1 MKTKLTAIVAAGLL
15 LGACTSSEKKIEQAR
30 EKNPRYQYNVG
41 IFYLNN
47 GQPDEAMVYLQKALA
62 LDSRFDLALDGMGL
76 AYTMKGDLNQAV
88 KYFEQCLAANPNLT
102 DAHNHLGSVYQ
113 EMGLLDKAE
122 EKFLAAVLDQSY
134 HSRELPLYNL
144 ARLYY
149 LQEKNEQAMEYINR
163 ALTVNRR
170 LEMAHN
176 LKGLIYERFERFQEA
191 IVSYQDALKIRP
203 DDINLTYNL
212 AGAYFKNRNF
222 QKAKEL
228 FSSLESKVIDPEMKA
243 NITKYMEMI
252 GREIRS

>member
-1 MKTKLTAIVAAGLL
+1 MKSKITAVWVAGLL

-41 IFYLNN
+41 VFYLNN
-47 GQPDEAMVYLQKALA
+47 GQPDEAMVYLQKALS
-62 LDSRFDLALDGMGL
+62 LDPRFDLALDGMGL
-76 AYTMKGDLNQAV
+76 AYTMKGNLNQAV

-113 EMGLLDKAE
+113 ELGLLDKAE
-122 EKFLAAVLDQSY
+122 EQFLAAILDQTY

-176 LKGLIYERFERFQEA
+176 LKGLIHERFERFQDA
-191 IVSYQDALKIRP
+191 IVCYQEALKIRP
-203 DDINLTYNL
+203 DDISLTYNL
-212 AGAYFKNRNF
+212 AGAYFKNREF
-222 QKAKEL
+222 QKAKDL
-228 FSSLESKVIDPEMKA
+228 FSILENKVDDPEMKA

-252 GREIRS
+252 DREIRS